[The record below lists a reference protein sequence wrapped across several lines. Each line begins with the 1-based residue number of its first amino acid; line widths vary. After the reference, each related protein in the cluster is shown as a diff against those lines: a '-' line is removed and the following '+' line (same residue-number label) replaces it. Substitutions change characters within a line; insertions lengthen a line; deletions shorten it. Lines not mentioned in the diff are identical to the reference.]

1 MAHTSLAVLLALSA
15 VSGFGPS
22 SRPAGAVKVASVP
35 RASTDGFDR
44 DYDEF
49 DRDCDDDAPIT
60 PIVCCSCGSG
70 VQFDACCARFLVDGE
85 SPGTAL
91 ELLQA
96 RYTAH
101 VRGDTKFIV
110 DTTHP
115 TNEAYMPDREAWE
128 NRLRSFLKAVSFQGM
143 YVWETDNT
151 DDDQARI
158 LWNARMRLL
167 EQFVS
172 EEAVETKDF
181 IERSIFIREG
191 GRWFYKGGD
200 PDWDPRTVTVDDDD
214 DQPPDDARDR
224 RVRRGSSATV

>member
-1 MAHTSLAVLLALSA
+1 MAPASLATLLALSVA
-15 VSGFGPS
+15 SGFSPS
-22 SRPAGAVKVASVP
+22 SCPAKVRVASVL
-35 RASTDGFDR
+35 RASTDDFGGFDR
-44 DYDEF
+44 DYDGF
-49 DRDCDDDAPIT
+49 DRGCDDDAPV
-60 PIVCCSCGSG
+60 VCCSCGSG

-143 YVWETDNT
+143 GVWETETT
-151 DDDQARI
+151 DADHARI

-181 IERSIFIREG
+181 IERSVFVREG